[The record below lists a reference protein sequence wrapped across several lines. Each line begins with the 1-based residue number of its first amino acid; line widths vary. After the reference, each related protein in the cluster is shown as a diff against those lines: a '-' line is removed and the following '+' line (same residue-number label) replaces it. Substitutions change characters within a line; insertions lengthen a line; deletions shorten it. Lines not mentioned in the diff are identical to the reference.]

1 MRQESTNIF
10 HEKKIYIPYLLY
22 CFSLQIDDLIYY
34 MSSEDIKAGSELLVW
49 YASFYLPRV
58 QEELRQ
64 LAGNTSL
71 GQDHSLLGAPIVTRR
86 LATKPSLV
94 TSHSSDSALA
104 VSPSL
109 ARISVGGGQVTFTH
123 NSAWVGEAF
132 HHIPPPS
139 PNQFSLLTPTSNL
152 HMGGK
157 GDTRDALV
165 IRQSQT
171 ASNLNEYLQ
180 SGFLNGRNGDH
191 IVIRHRYDYSLSG
204 RYEESKKSIQIIVD
218 NNGVSEKNCVVSLT
232 ITATG
237 EGQEPRWC
245 RTERLGYDGVE
256 SSLNE
261 DGETMIFS
269 QHKKH
274 KRKYV
279 KAKDKPGTVLNCM
292 KVFFCCQ
299 SFIYCSVLYF
309 VIILSDDN
317 LYFLSCIK
325 MLKWRAESKEVM

>member
-1 MRQESTNIF
+1 
-10 HEKKIYIPYLLY
+10 
-22 CFSLQIDDLIYY
+22 
-34 MSSEDIKAGSELLVW
+34 MSSEDIEAGSELLVW

-71 GQDHSLLGAPIVTRR
+71 GQDHSLLGASTVTRR

-94 TSHSSDSALA
+94 ASHSSDSALS

-132 HHIPPPS
+132 HHITPHS
-139 PNQFSLLTPTSNL
+139 PNQFSLHTPMTGL

-165 IRQSQT
+165 IRQAQT
-171 ASNLNEYLQ
+171 ASNPSEYLQ
-180 SGFLNGRNGDH
+180 SGFLHGRNEEQV
-191 IVIRHRYDYSLSG
+191 VIRPGYEYSLSG
-204 RYEESKKSIQIIVD
+204 RDEESKKSIQVIVD

-261 DGETMIFS
+261 EQGTMLLS

-279 KAKDKPGTVLNCM
+279 KARDKPGTVLNCM

-309 VIILSDDN
+309 VIFS
-317 LYFLSCIK
+317 
-325 MLKWRAESKEVM
+325 